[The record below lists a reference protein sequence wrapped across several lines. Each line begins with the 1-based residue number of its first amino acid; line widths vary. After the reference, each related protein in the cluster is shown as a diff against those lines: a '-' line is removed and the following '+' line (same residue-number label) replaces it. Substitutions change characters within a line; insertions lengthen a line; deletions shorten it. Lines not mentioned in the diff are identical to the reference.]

1 MIEPINLLIIAHDFP
16 PGSEVGGH
24 RMAGFC
30 RHLPEHGIRPI
41 VVTVEEKK
49 HRQVDR
55 TIPIP
60 EGTLVQR
67 TTTLPTP
74 IQWYRSRKLGQQPSS
89 ETPRPPA
96 AQKKRGVARKQL
108 LSVLS
113 TADEYWRWYLPALRA
128 CQELVKN
135 RPIAAILST
144 SPPWVA
150 HLIAGRVKRRFRIP
164 WIADFRD
171 PWAENDLLLE
181 SPAWVRRLHV
191 RLESSAIREADAVIC
206 NTGQLRLRFQEKYSR
221 LPASKFVTI
230 TNGFDEVGESV
241 EISPRRDG
249 ECRIVYVGSLDEQRR
264 VDTFCQA
271 VALLQ
276 DHGSSRVGSLRVQFV
291 GEVSETVL
299 AAALQATPGLIR
311 SKQIEFL
318 PKVNWRRAQQ
328 MIGEADLLLLI
339 QGGHRVQIPA
349 KLYEYLRTGKP
360 ILAIADRGALTDLLA
375 ATGGGVWADI
385 SDPKDIAEKLLAALQ
400 LPTLSQNEVQTRW
413 GGQFH
418 YSALAAQLA
427 AQVRQV
433 ARPPAEHLP
442 TRAPQQP
449 EEELRS
455 GKGLYPSGTPVPKGD
470 NYLILH
476 NYPDPGLERVWRE
489 CLARVEAPAHYNAPE
504 FFLDPYFEGL
514 KPFAVLAIDHENVV
528 GVLTGVHNG
537 RTVECGLPARPQ
549 VCIAKTADGAAV
561 AGALARGLLAEAG
574 KAELISVYT
583 WRETPFARLETYG
596 FRLRA
601 FPGNVVLDLSL
612 GPDELF
618 KQMDKKRRNNI
629 RFALK
634 QGVEIHQ
641 ATAAEDFEA
650 IDQIY
655 FSWCARKRIT
665 LFDREARQAAFCLTQ
680 SSRLYL
686 VARVGGKSV
695 AASIFR
701 YYPGGMV
708 EYAENYSLA
717 EFQRLKPNDLLQW
730 KAIEWAMAGGFT
742 GYSLGSADGF
752 HREFCG
758 QVIPIYRYRLDRTW
772 FRRHDVAEAVSDAGR
787 EALRKLP
794 APIEITVREILG
806 KGHPRKAP

>member
-1 MIEPINLLIIAHDFP
+1 M
-16 PGSEVGGH
+16 
-24 RMAGFC
+24 
-30 RHLPEHGIRPI
+30 
-41 VVTVEEKK
+41 
-49 HRQVDR
+49 
-55 TIPIP
+55 
-60 EGTLVQR
+60 
-67 TTTLPTP
+67 
-74 IQWYRSRKLGQQPSS
+74 
-89 ETPRPPA
+89 
-96 AQKKRGVARKQL
+96 RGVARRQL

-128 CQELVKN
+128 CQELIKN
-135 RPIAAILST
+135 RPIEAILST

-150 HLIAGRVKRRFRIP
+150 HVIAGRLRRLFQVP

-171 PWAENDLLLE
+171 PWAENDLLLH
-181 SPAWVRRLHV
+181 SPGWVRRLHA
-191 RLESSAIREADAVIC
+191 RLESAAIREADAVIC
-206 NTGQLRLRFQEKYSR
+206 NTDQLRLRFQEKYPR

-230 TNGFDEVGESV
+230 TNGFDELGESV
-241 EISPRRDG
+241 EISPRTDG
-249 ECRIVYVGSLDEQRR
+249 ERRIVYVGSLDEQRR

-276 DHGSSRVGSLRVQFV
+276 DHGSSCVGPLRVQFV

-299 AAALQATPGLIR
+299 AAAFQATPQLIH

-328 MIGEADLLLLI
+328 IVREADLLLLF

-360 ILAIADRGALTDLLA
+360 ILAVADPGALTELLTA
-375 ATGGGVWADI
+375 IGGGLWADI
-385 SDPKDIAEKLLAALQ
+385 NDPKDIAEKLLAALQ
-400 LPTLSQNEVQTRW
+400 LPTLSQSEVQTRW
-413 GGQFH
+413 GSQFH
-418 YSALAAQLA
+418 YSGLAAQLA

-433 ARPPAEHLP
+433 ARPSAAYLS
-442 TRAPQQP
+442 TRAPQRP
-449 EEELRS
+449 VEKLRS
-455 GKGLYPSGTPVPKGD
+455 GKGLYPSGIPVPKED

-476 NYPDPGLERVWRE
+476 QFPDPGLERVWRE

-514 KPFAVLAIDHENVV
+514 KPFAVLAVEHENVV

-537 RTVECGLPARPQ
+537 RTVECGLPSRPQ

-574 KAELISVYT
+574 AADLISVYT
-583 WRETPFARLETYG
+583 WRHISLASLEPHG

-601 FPGNVVLDLSL
+601 FPGNVVVDLSL

-618 KQMDKKRRNNI
+618 KQMNRKRRNNI
-629 RFALK
+629 RFALR
-634 QGVEIHQ
+634 QGVEIRQ
-641 ATAAEDFEA
+641 ATTAEDFEA

-655 FSWCARKRIT
+655 VSWCGRKRIT
-665 LFDREARQAAFCLTQ
+665 SFGRKVRQAAFCSTQ
-680 SSRLYL
+680 SNRLYL

-695 AASIFR
+695 AVSIFR

-742 GYSLGSADGF
+742 GYSLGSADAF

-758 QVIPIYRYRLDRTW
+758 QITPIYRYRLDRTW
-772 FRRHDVAEAVSDAGR
+772 LRGHDLEEALFDAGR
-787 EALRKLP
+787 EALRRLPTPIELTIRKLFGKGYPRRPPEP
-794 APIEITVREILG
+794 AP
-806 KGHPRKAP
+806 RKPPEA